1 VDLLLPAP
9 LLEHGYRGEDWSR
22 WLGALPRLAREVL
35 DRWQLV
41 PEGPGRGGVS
51 ALVLPVRTAD
61 GQPAALRLGWP
72 HPDQEHLHL
81 ALRSWAGDGAV
92 TLLRAEPRRGVL
104 LLERADAERDLGG
117 VDVLAACETVA
128 GLYGRLHRPPLP
140 QLDRLSEQARRW
152 SGELAA
158 LERTGV
164 APRRFVDQAAGLAR
178 ELAEDP
184 GTDVALLHGDLHYGN
199 VLAGLGERAGEWLA
213 IDAAP
218 LAGDPAFEVA
228 PLLSNRWDEAVASH
242 DLRGALVARLE
253 TVVDA
258 AGLDEDRVR
267 GWVVVRSMMEFVW
280 ALADDRL
287 DRDEVTRA
295 TTIVKAVQ
303 R

>member
-1 VDLLLPAP
+1 MDLPLPPP
-9 LLEHGYRGEDWSR
+9 LLEHGYRGEGWQR
-22 WLGALPRLAREVL
+22 WLDGLPRLARDL
-35 DRWQLV
+35 LQAWRLV
-41 PEGPGRGGVS
+41 PEGPARAGVS
-51 ALVLPVRTAD
+51 ALVLPVLTAE

-81 ALRSWAGDGAV
+81 ALRAWGGDGAV
-92 TLLRAEPRRGVL
+92 ALLRADPRRGVL
-104 LLERADAERDLGG
+104 LLERADADRDLESG
-117 VDVLAACETVA
+117 DVLEACEIIA

-140 QLDRLSEQARRW
+140 QLNRLSVQAREW
-152 SGELAA
+152 SEQLRALDAA
-158 LERTGV
+158 GV
-164 APRRFVDQAAGLAR
+164 APRRFVDQAASLAR

-184 GTDVALLHGDLHYGN
+184 GTDVALLHNDLHYGN
-199 VLAGLGERAGEWLA
+199 VLAGLGDRAGEWLA

-228 PLLSNRWDEAVASH
+228 PLLSNRWEEAVASH

-253 TVVDA
+253 TVVDV

-280 ALADDRL
+280 AVADDRL
-287 DRDEVTRA
+287 DGREVTRA
-295 TTIVKAVQ
+295 TTVVKAVQ

>member
-1 VDLLLPAP
+1 VDLPLPAP
-9 LLEHGYRGEDWSR
+9 LFEHGYRGEDWSR
-22 WLGALPRLAREVL
+22 WLAALPRLAREVL
-35 DRWQLV
+35 DSWQLA
-41 PEGPGRGGVS
+41 PEGPGRAGDS
-51 ALVLPVRTAD
+51 ALVLPVRTPD
-61 GQPAALRLGWP
+61 GGSAALRLGWP

-81 ALRSWAGDGAV
+81 ALRAWAGNGAV
-92 TLLRAEPRRGVL
+92 VLLRADPRRGVL
-104 LLERADAERDLGG
+104 LLERADASRDLEG
-117 VDVLAACETVA
+117 VDVLEACEIVA

-140 QLDRLSEQARRW
+140 QLTQLSDVARRW
-152 SGELAA
+152 SEALTAFDAA
-158 LERTGV
+158 GV

-184 GTDVALLHGDLHYGN
+184 GTDRALLHNDLHYAN
-199 VLAGLGERAGEWLA
+199 VLAGVGERAGEWLA

-228 PLLSNRWDEAVASH
+228 PLLTNRWAEAVASP
-242 DLRGALVARLE
+242 DLRGALVSRLE

-267 GWVVVRSMMEFVW
+267 GWVVVRLMMEFVW
-280 ALADDRL
+280 ALGEDRL

-295 TTIVKAVQ
+295 LTVVKAVQ

>member
-1 VDLLLPAP
+1 VLQ
-9 LLEHGYRGEDWSR
+9 DW
-22 WLGALPRLAREVL
+22 RLVA
-35 DRWQLV
+35 D
-41 PEGPGRGGVS
+41 GPGRAGVS

-61 GQPAALRLGWP
+61 GAPAALRLGWP

-81 ALRSWAGDGAV
+81 ALRAWAGEGAV
-92 TLLRAEPRRGVL
+92 ALLRADPRRGVL
-104 LLERADAERDLGG
+104 LLERADVERDLESL
-117 VDVLAACETVA
+117 DVLAACEVVA
-128 GLYGRLHRPPLP
+128 GLYGRLHRRPLP
-140 QLDRLSEQARRW
+140 QLDRLSDVARGW

-158 LERTGV
+158 LEGTGV

-178 ELAEDP
+178 ELADDP
-184 GTDVALLHGDLHYGN
+184 GTDRALLHNDLHYAN
-199 VLAGLGERAGEWLA
+199 VLAGLGDRAGEWLA

-228 PLLSNRWDEAVASH
+228 PLLTNRWEEAVASR

-267 GWVVVRSMMEFVW
+267 GWVVVRLMMEFVW
-280 ALADDRL
+280 ALGDGRL

-295 TTIVKAVQ
+295 LTVVKAVQ